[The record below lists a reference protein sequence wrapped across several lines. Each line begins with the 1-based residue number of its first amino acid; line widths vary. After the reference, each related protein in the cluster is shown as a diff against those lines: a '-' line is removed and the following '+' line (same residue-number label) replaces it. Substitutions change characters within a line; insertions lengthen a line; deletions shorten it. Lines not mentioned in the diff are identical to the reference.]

1 MTSTPRR
8 VAVTVYPVMGTP
20 PSDDGAEK
28 VTHASVFD
36 LRERPVS
43 PGAPG
48 TVATGAVTG
57 ADGVDAA
64 EVKPAAFVA
73 VTVNVYGVPAV
84 SSVTVIVPEPA
95 WDTVPVPPAGLEVA
109 VYVVIGEPPSDE
121 GAVNVTF
128 ADVDPAAATAPMVGA
143 PGTVTGV
150 TGADGADAAEVP
162 VPFVAVAVNVY
173 AVPFD
178 RPVTSQDP
186 DSPVTVHAPPVTA
199 GEAVTA

>member
-1 MTSTPRR
+1 MSTPRR
-8 VAVTVYPVMGTP
+8 FAVTVYPVMGSP

-36 LRERPVS
+36 LRERSVS
-43 PGAPG
+43 LGAPG
-48 TVATGAVTG
+48 TVATGVTG
-57 ADGVDAA
+57 ADGADAA
-64 EVKPAAFVA
+64 EVPAAFVA
-73 VTVNVYGVPAV
+73 VTVNMYEVPTV
-84 SSVTVIVPEPA
+84 SPVTVIVPEPA

>member
-1 MTSTPRR
+1 MSTPRR
-8 VAVTVYPVMGTP
+8 FAVTVYPVMGSP

-36 LRERPVS
+36 LRERSVS
-43 PGAPG
+43 LGAPG
-48 TVATGAVTG
+48 TVA
-57 ADGVDAA
+57 
-64 EVKPAAFVA
+64 
-73 VTVNVYGVPAV
+73 
-84 SSVTVIVPEPA
+84 
-95 WDTVPVPPAGLEVA
+95 
-109 VYVVIGEPPSDE
+109 
-121 GAVNVTF
+121 
-128 ADVDPAAATAPMVGA
+128 
-143 PGTVTGV
+143 TGV